1 MRIDSIDYINATEF
15 NKQFDFGW
23 QNTTFGDYADEGEFV
38 WVDLS
43 EEGLNVLYREYAEYH
58 RDSWDNDQ
66 SAYNA
71 YLYLNTIKFVE
82 TMRELGYTDGIL
94 VHCYDD

>member
-1 MRIDSIDYINATEF
+1 MRIDSINYINATEF
-15 NKQFDFGW
+15 NKQFDFAW
-23 QNTTFGDYADEGEFV
+23 QNTIFGDYADDGEFV

-43 EEGLNVLYREYAEYH
+43 EEGLDVLYGEYTAYS
-58 RDSWDNDQ
+58 RDSWDNPQ

-94 VHCYDD
+94 VHCYC